1 MSVGGTPVAWSP
13 YRQGE
18 SGAGDA
24 AGSVRSAH
32 DGTALADGTPPTA
45 NSRSPHG
52 INLTDGTPAG
62 SPT

>member
-1 MSVGGTPVAWSP
+1 MAWSP

-18 SGAGDA
+18 SGV

-45 NSRSPHG
+45 NSRIPHG